1 MCACKSLSSPSSHPP
16 QCASSPTWV
25 HTSIPF
31 SPKGSFSC
39 LTIMAWQLRASVLR
53 VPRFTLRFPGS
64 GRIEDMRLFTQ
75 TLYRYWYH
83 KGFWGATVAS
93 AVDFLNTFVLFIVAV
108 IFTMRFD
115 WAVALSCVESECA
128 AHPLVRGLHAP
139 YIFRSTFWGHLWGF
153 IFLSSTV
160 GSCAYELARFVE
172 TYYLQYEVEEV
183 AREAG
188 VDTGF
193 LTPLHR
199 WRYHLQRGL
208 DGRAGHEFIGLCGGD
223 AIALSTAGWGEFLE
237 TICAA
242 VGRSGSVKFGA
253 PGEPLD
259 PLRAVQGL
267 MQLENYLIALHEADA
282 LRGTALQYVSP
293 SVIRTLIDS
302 MFDAFRT
309 VESRHKC
316 VWAVRSTMVTYAVL
330 YGAGF
335 LFFCVYVTL
344 KVLVKNA
351 AQVKV
356 NYWALSQR
364 MWTTEAQWRFR
375 LYNEVEHLH
384 ACRLRA
390 GSEVA
395 ERMVDRLRVSNSVSR
410 FVRRVCSTCV
420 LVTAI
425 LSFLNP
431 ALLIGSSIGGLTL
444 VWWLTLALMLYAC
457 APEVDPRERE
467 YAYIT
472 DLERLVDSIHYDA
485 AEWFHSADAFY
496 EHITT
501 TFFKNRLLVVV
512 TGLLESLALPVLLVY
527 ALGDG
532 SVEALVEFVLQHST
546 TVDGVGSIAAGSDW
560 SSSSLSRTPPGEHD
574 SGGVNHASA
583 STHSK
588 DADTSATLLGK
599 PAAAT
604 GSAHKRAEKVQLS
617 VASFAAVYSQ
627 WTLRHI
633 DGPTG
638 RESPASCQD
647 AALNNFLRQ
656 LSLRVREAAIT
667 HAASVAS
674 ADELMISRDSLAP
687 SKSVRSERRFR
698 VPREDAEQ
706 RIDGADGETSGLP
719 AFAAGSTTAHE
730 REQLFVSQVSSSRHA
745 FHFSRTTQLPLNR
758 REAADYGT
766 EKGGAL

>member
-1 MCACKSLSSPSSHPP
+1 
-16 QCASSPTWV
+16 
-25 HTSIPF
+25 
-31 SPKGSFSC
+31 
-39 LTIMAWQLRASVLR
+39 MAWQLRGSLLR

-64 GRIEDMRLFTQ
+64 GRIENMHLFTR
-75 TLYRYWYH
+75 TLYTYWYN

-93 AVDFLNTFVLFIVAV
+93 AVDFLNTVVLFVVAV
-108 IFTMRFD
+108 IFTMRYD
-115 WAVALSCVESECA
+115 WEVALSCAESECA

-139 YIFRSTFWGHLWGF
+139 YIFRRTFWGHLWGF
-153 IFLSSTV
+153 VLLSSTV
-160 GSCAYELARFVE
+160 GSCVYELARFVE
-172 TYYLQYEVEEV
+172 TYYLQYEIEEV

-208 DGRAGHEFIGLCGGD
+208 DGRVGHELIGLCGGET
-223 AIALSTAGWGEFLE
+223 IALSTAGWGEFLE
-237 TICAA
+237 TICVA
-242 VGRSGSVKFGA
+242 VGRSHSVKFSA

-259 PLRAVQGL
+259 PLRAIQSL
-267 MQLENYLIALHEADA
+267 MQLENYLIALYETDA

-293 SVIRTLIDS
+293 GMIKILIDS

-316 VWAVRSTMVTYAVL
+316 VWAVRSTMVTYAML

-364 MWTTEAQWRFR
+364 MWTPEAQWRFR

-390 GSEVA
+390 GCEVA
-395 ERMVDRLRVSNSVSR
+395 ERMVERLRVSNSFSR
-410 FVRRVCSTCV
+410 LVRRICSTCV
-420 LVTAI
+420 LVAAM

-472 DLERLVDSIHYDA
+472 DLERLVDSIHYDT

-501 TFFKNRLLVVV
+501 TFFKNRFLVVM
-512 TGLLESLALPVLLVY
+512 TGLLENLALPVLLLY

-546 TVDGVGSIAAGSDW
+546 TVDGVGSIAVGSDW
-560 SSSSLSRTPPGEHD
+560 TSSYPSTTSPGDYD
-574 SGGVNHASA
+574 SGEVHHASA
-583 STHSK
+583 STQSN
-588 DADTSATLLGK
+588 DVELSATLLGR
-599 PAAAT
+599 AT
-604 GSAHKRAEKVQLS
+604 PSTGFAHKRAEKVQLS

-638 RESPASCQD
+638 RESPASFQD
-647 AALNNFLRQ
+647 AALNVFLRQ
-656 LSLRVREAAIT
+656 LSVRVRQAAIT

-674 ADELMISRDSLAP
+674 ADELMISRDSCSPL
-687 SKSVRSERRFR
+687 KSARSERRFR
-698 VPREDAEQ
+698 VSRENGEE
-706 RIDGADGETSGLP
+706 RIDGADGEISGLP

-745 FHFSRTTQLPLNR
+745 FHFSRKSQLPLKC

-766 EKGGAL
+766 EKGGAP

>member
-1 MCACKSLSSPSSHPP
+1 
-16 QCASSPTWV
+16 
-25 HTSIPF
+25 
-31 SPKGSFSC
+31 
-39 LTIMAWQLRASVLR
+39 MAWHIRTSALR
-53 VPRFTLRFPGS
+53 VPRSSLRFAGS

-75 TLYRYWYH
+75 TLYTYWYH
-83 KGFWGATVAS
+83 KGYWGATVAS
-93 AVDFLNTFVLFIVAV
+93 AVDFLNTLVLFSVVV

-115 WAVALSCVESECA
+115 WATALSCAEADCA
-128 AHPLVRGLHAP
+128 VHPLVIGLHAP
-139 YIFRSTFWGHLWGF
+139 YIFRSTFWGHLWGL
-153 IFLSSTV
+153 IFLSTTV
-160 GSCAYELARFVE
+160 GSCVYELARFVE

-199 WRYHLQRGL
+199 WRYHLRRGL
-208 DGRAGHEFIGLCGGD
+208 DGRDGHEFIGLCGGD
-223 AIALSTAGWGEFLE
+223 TIALSTAGWGEFLE
-237 TICAA
+237 TMCAA

-267 MQLENYLIALHEADA
+267 MQLENYVVALHEADA
-282 LRGTALQYVSP
+282 LQGTALQYVSP
-293 SVIRTLIDS
+293 GVIMTLIDS

-316 VWAVRSTMVTYAVL
+316 VWAVRTTMVTYAVL
-330 YGAGF
+330 YGAGYF
-335 LFFCVYVTL
+335 FFCVYVTL

-375 LYNEVEHLH
+375 LYNEVKHLH

-390 GSEVA
+390 GAEVA

-410 FVRRVCSTCV
+410 LLRRISSACV
-420 LVTAI
+420 LVTAV

-431 ALLIGSSIGGLTL
+431 ALLIGASIGGLTL

-457 APEVDPRERE
+457 VPEVDPRERE
-467 YAYIT
+467 YVYVT
-472 DLERLVDSIHYDA
+472 DLERLLDSIHYDA
-485 AEWFHSADAFY
+485 AQWFQSADAFY
-496 EHITT
+496 EHITA
-501 TFFKNRLLVVV
+501 TFFKNRLLIVLN
-512 TGLLESLALPVLLVY
+512 GLLQSLALPFLLVY
-527 ALGDG
+527 ALRDG

-546 TVDGVGSIAAGSDW
+546 TVDGVGSIAVGSDW
-560 SSSSLSRTPPGEHD
+560 SAFSLSGAPLDEHD
-574 SGGVNHASA
+574 SSGTNPASA
-583 STHSK
+583 STRSN
-588 DADTSATLLGK
+588 DADLSATLLGR
-599 PAAAT
+599 ATAVT

-638 RESPASCQD
+638 RKTPASCQD
-647 AALNNFLRQ
+647 VALDDFLRH
-656 LSLRVREAAIT
+656 LSHRVREAAAT
-667 HAASVAS
+667 HVAS
-674 ADELMISRDSLAP
+674 AALVDDQIISRDSLALT
-687 SKSVRSERRFR
+687 KSAQSERRFR
-698 VPREDAEQ
+698 VAREAAEQ
-706 RIDGADGETSGLP
+706 RMDGADDETGGLP

-730 REQLFVSQVSSSRHA
+730 REQLYVSQVLSSRHA
-745 FHFSRTTQLPLNR
+745 LYFSRGTQPPPR
-758 REAADYGT
+758 HREAGDYGT
-766 EKGGAL
+766 EKGGAQRERAG

>member
-1 MCACKSLSSPSSHPP
+1 
-16 QCASSPTWV
+16 
-25 HTSIPF
+25 
-31 SPKGSFSC
+31 
-39 LTIMAWQLRASVLR
+39 MAWHLRASILR
-53 VPRFTLRFPGS
+53 APRFTLRFAGS
-64 GRIEDMRLFTQ
+64 GKIEDMRFFTQ
-75 TLYRYWYH
+75 TLYTYWYN
-83 KGFWGATVAS
+83 KGYWGATVAS
-93 AVDFLNTFVLFIVAV
+93 AVNFLNTFVLFLVAV
-108 IFTMRFD
+108 IFSMRFD
-115 WAVALSCVESECA
+115 WATALSCAESECA
-128 AHPLVRGLHAP
+128 AHPLVGGLHAP
-139 YIFRSTFWGHLWGF
+139 YIFHSSFWGHLWGL
-153 IFLSSTV
+153 IFLCTTV
-160 GSCAYELARFVE
+160 GACVYELARFVE

-199 WRYHLQRGL
+199 WRYHLRRGL
-208 DGRAGHEFIGLCGGD
+208 DGRDGHEFIGLCGGD

-237 TICAA
+237 TMCAA
-242 VGRSGSVKFGA
+242 VGRSGSIKFGA

-267 MQLENYLIALHEADA
+267 MQLENYVIALHEADA
-282 LRGTALQYVSP
+282 LQGTALQYVS
-293 SVIRTLIDS
+293 SSLIMTLIDS
-302 MFDAFRT
+302 MLDAFRT

-316 VWAVRSTMVTYAVL
+316 VWAVRTTMVTYAAL
-330 YGAGF
+330 YGVGY
-335 LFFCVYVTL
+335 LFFCVYATL

-390 GSEVA
+390 GAEVA

-410 FVRRVCSTCV
+410 LLRRVCSTCV
-420 LVTAI
+420 LVTAV
-425 LSFLNP
+425 LSFVNP
-431 ALLIGSSIGGLTL
+431 ALLIGASIGGLTL

-457 APEVDPRERE
+457 VPEVDPRERE
-467 YAYIT
+467 YVYVN
-472 DLERLVDSIHYDA
+472 DLERLLDSIHYDA
-485 AEWFHSADAFY
+485 AQWFHSADAFY
-496 EHITT
+496 EHITA
-501 TFFKNRLLVVV
+501 TFFKNRLLIVV
-512 TGLLESLALPVLLVY
+512 TGLLQSLALPVLLVY
-527 ALGDG
+527 ALRDG

-546 TVDGVGSIAAGSDW
+546 TVDGVGSIAVGSDW
-560 SSSSLSRTPPGEHD
+560 SSFSLSGAPLEEHD
-574 SGGVNHASA
+574 SSGINPTSA
-583 STHSK
+583 STRSN
-588 DADTSATLLGK
+588 DAELSATLLGR
-599 PAAAT
+599 ATAVT

-638 RESPASCQD
+638 RKSPTSSQD
-647 AALNNFLRQ
+647 DALNDFLRR
-656 LSLRVREAAIT
+656 LSHRVREAAASRVAS
-667 HAASVAS
+667 AASV
-674 ADELMISRDSLAP
+674 DDLMISRDSLAP
-687 SKSVRSERRFR
+687 AKSARSERRFR

-706 RIDGADGETSGLP
+706 RMNGADGEASGLP

-745 FHFSRTTQLPLNR
+745 FHLPRVTQLPQRR
-758 REAADYGT
+758 RETGDYGT